1 MEAEVGVM
9 NPSQCPRLQLTALQT
24 FIGDWIP
31 GMDPTSAVK
40 AKTHSEHLTAFYGTT
55 DIVFAR

>member
-9 NPSQCPRLQLTALQT
+9 NPSQGPRLQLATLQT

-40 AKTHSEHLTAFYGTT
+40 AKTQKNN
-55 DIVFAR
+55 I